1 MSIVDSGPLFL
12 IAFLTAAKKCF
23 LRRIFGPKRD
33 ENGEWRRF
41 HNEELHSL
49 YRSPNIVRMM
59 KSRRLRWAEHIVRME
74 ENRDALKIVTD
85 KPTRKRPLGR
95 PIRRWEDNLKMDLK
109 EMGINTRILVDSAQ
123 DRDYCRSLLNVSVN
137 LRVS

>member
-1 MSIVDSGPLFL
+1 
-12 IAFLTAAKKCF
+12 
-23 LRRIFGPKRD
+23 
-33 ENGEWRRF
+33 
-41 HNEELHSL
+41 
-49 YRSPNIVRMM
+49 MM